1 MGLPRSQVKSARHNG
16 EPGMPVRGILV
27 RGNSMKVETMLA
39 KVLALGLVAGAMSG
53 SAWAQTSAAGDKT
66 AAAAPAAAASAAPAA
81 AAGSTVTEQPVEKK
95 KKHEKGPY
103 TGTWDVVELPPA
115 PMLDHE
121 GKQRVDP
128 DGNLMFNVALKQL
141 RDKKGHPVFD
151 DNDKPVFQ
159 TTTNLGYDVN
169 GKKINAAK
177 VKPPKMT
184 PMSIVDGMLTVDGWT
199 GKARL
204 NYDIADLK
212 YLYLYTPGI
221 GTTIVSQNPFPGAKD
236 VPGAFNGN
244 SLKITVDGHLIEL
257 SSSKPLMGKGKKAE
271 SAWVVVDRE
280 YTLPVKSPVLGYGT
294 TTKFPYAWPGSKDS
308 GVKSSIFAPPL
319 PSDLRPTLALA
330 ACPKGMMRPMGSG
343 RLPGQK
349 AVDEPCVP
357 ISSGASASATASS
370 GPE

>member
-1 MGLPRSQVKSARHNG
+1 MTVQK
-16 EPGMPVRGILV
+16 I
-27 RGNSMKVETMLA
+27 LA
-39 KVLALGLVAGAMSG
+39 KALVLGLFAGAMSG
-53 SAWAQTSAAGDKT
+53 SMWAETGATSDTPSAAQ
-66 AAAAPAAAASAAPAA
+66 PAAAKVDTAPTAADTTTSDAAKPAGDAASEATKPADAATSGSQLTDAETGAKRAA
-81 AAGSTVTEQPVEKK
+81 KAAKEK
-95 KKHEKGPY
+95 KGPY
-103 TGTWDVVELPPA
+103 TGTWDVVVLPPA

-128 DGNLMFNVALKQL
+128 DGNLMFNKPLQQI

-159 TTTNLGYDVN
+159 TATNLGYDMS
-169 GKKINAAK
+169 GKKINSEK

-204 NYDIADLK
+204 NYDIADFK

-221 GTTIVSQNPFPGAKD
+221 GTTIVSLNPFPGATE
-236 VPGAFNGN
+236 VPGAFNDK
-244 SLKITVDGHLIEL
+244 SLKLTVDGHPIEL
-257 SSSKPLMGKGKKAE
+257 SSSKLLLGKKPEA
-271 SAWVVVDRE
+271 AWVVVDRE

-294 TTKFPYAWPGSKDS
+294 TTKFPYAWPGSKS
-308 GVKSSIFAPPL
+308 AVATGSTLAPPL
-319 PSDLRPTLALA
+319 PEDVRPTLALA
-330 ACPKGMMRPMGSG
+330 ACPRGMMRPTGSG

-357 ISSGASASATASS
+357 ISAGGSASATAVTASN
-370 GPE
+370 